1 MRRTACNRL
10 PSLRRTLVP
19 QLRVPTYIDTAL
31 VKPRSDLSPN
41 ETIKR
46 MADDM
51 RQAGY
56 REGGITEGD
65 LEQLGFTRGQI
76 KTYGAD
82 ARALAQRL
90 AGASL

>member
-1 MRRTACNRL
+1 MRRTSCNHL
-10 PSLRRTLVP
+10 PALSRSQAQPSVP
-19 QLRVPTYIDTAL
+19 HYIDTAL
-31 VKPRSDLSPN
+31 VRPRADLSPT

-51 RQAGY
+51 RSAGY

-65 LEQLGFTRGQI
+65 LERLGFTRGQI
-76 KTYGAD
+76 KTHAAD